1 DGDNGQSAFEIWEA
15 LPGNTGLTVQDFI
28 DSLKGDTGASAY
40 EVWEGLAGNAGK
52 TEAEFIEAIT
62 GPQGIA
68 GATGADGAS
77 AFEV

>member
-1 DGDNGQSAFEIWEA
+1 
-15 LPGNTGLTVQDFI
+15 GLTVQDFL

-62 GPQGIA
+62 GPQGIVCDA
-68 GATGADGAS
+68 AAAAEI
-77 AFEV
+77 AFEVGRQRLRIDSVAGEQRR